1 MPVCLLLAIV
11 KRRWTGNTMAKRR
24 QRGIT
29 IAKR

>member
-1 MPVCLLLAIV
+1 MA
-11 KRRWTGNTMAKRR
+11 KGRRTGNTMATRR